1 MPQTVSLA
9 KGTRLATR
17 VPVTEPLDPKHR
29 EYRPGGPGP
38 DEPNLLSRMRAEAGN
53 PNVRPDATAL
63 TVPVPMRGIRAT
75 PVLHHLPRL
84 ADRVLLQSLYLRG
97 YVSRRLPTSV
107 GALHALEAKGT
118 GKLPP
123 IIVLH
128 GLSAAGQYYENLMRR
143 MRPHVRR
150 VVAPDMPGHGMSEL
164 PVEGL
169 DQGTL
174 GAGLREA
181 LDQLLV
187 EPAIV
192 FGNSLGAAAAVR
204 YASERPER
212 VLGLFLAAPGGAP
225 MEQAE
230 LERFVDAFMLAD
242 HGKALAFVDRLFHRP
257 PAWRHLLAWGVRQ
270 QFGREGIE
278 QLLRSMRPGD
288 LLRAEELA
296 RLTMPVTVLWGDAD
310 RILHDDHRRF
320 FEAHLPPHAEVHRLR
335 EYGHVPH
342 MSHPDSLAT
351 LLLEFTRRV
360 AAPKT

>member
-1 MPQTVSLA
+1 MLQ
-9 KGTRLATR
+9 
-17 VPVTEPLDPKHR
+17 
-29 EYRPGGPGP
+29 
-38 DEPNLLSRMRAEAGN
+38 
-53 PNVRPDATAL
+53 
-63 TVPVPMRGIRAT
+63 
-75 PVLHHLPRL
+75 HLPRL
-84 ADRVLLQSLYLRG
+84 ADRVLLRSLYLRG
-97 YVSRRLPTSV
+97 YVSRRIVTSV
-107 GALHALEAKGT
+107 GALHALEARGE
-118 GKLPP
+118 GDLPP
-123 IIVLH
+123 VIVLH
-128 GLSAAGQYYENLMRR
+128 GLSAAGQYYENVMRR

-150 VVAPDMPGHGMSEL
+150 VVAPDMPGHGMSDL

-169 DQGTL
+169 DHGTL
-174 GAGLREA
+174 GVGLREA

-187 EPAIV
+187 EPAVV

-225 MEQAE
+225 MPEAD
-230 LERFVDAFMLAD
+230 LERFVDAFMLD
-242 HGKALAFVDRLFHRP
+242 CHEKALEFVDRLFHRP

-278 QLLRSMRPGD
+278 ELLRSVRPAD
-288 LLRAEELA
+288 LLRPDELA

-310 RILHDDHRRF
+310 RILHEDHRRF

-351 LLLEFTRRV
+351 LLLDFTRKV
-360 AAPKT
+360 AAAST